1 MDTARYYP
9 GVFDVSL
16 LAIQLAKHLE
26 MRAYQTQWFG
36 AGNQMTVQVRK
47 GSEAAKFLGAQA
59 ALTVVITQHQAD
71 VLTGRAPGLLVT
83 LGQQRWGDKALAA
96 GVGAFFLWPL
106 LIPAAVGAVRQTTLP
121 GEVLSIVDTLVLQQN
136 PMAYPTAVPTYVMPQ
151 VQVMY
156 QPMPTPA
163 SMPVVTVPQQ
173 VCPTCGQM
181 NNTGASF
188 CQSCG
193 SSLDGSVAVNR
204 QPAAP
209 AQAMAPTMPSAPT
222 PDPVV
227 APPPAPTPPPAPA
240 QPPKQTAAPTTR
252 VGRTA
257 APTERVAAPSGPIVP
272 AGPTGVMGLPSGR
285 KVPIV
290 GEEAV
295 VGRGNPDGTDPVEVD
310 MTTEIE
316 SSTVS
321 RRHARITR
329 AGAGFEIE
337 DLNSANS
344 TTLNNEPLSPGRKY
358 ALHKGDVIEFGK
370 VKCVFSI
377 QDK

>member
-36 AGNQMTVQVRK
+36 SGNQMTVQVRK

-121 GEVLSIVDTLVLQQN
+121 SEVLSIVDTLVLQQN

-163 SMPVVTVPQQ
+163 PVVTVPQQ
-173 VCPTCGQM
+173 VCPVCGQM

-193 SSLDGSVAVNR
+193 SSLDGSVPVNR
-204 QPAAP
+204 QSA
-209 AQAMAPTMPSAPT
+209 AQAPTMAPTMPTVPT

-227 APPPAPTPPPAPA
+227 TPPPAPTPPPK
-240 QPPKQTAAPTTR
+240 PKQAAAPTTR
-252 VGRTA
+252 VSRTA
-257 APTERVAAPSGPIVP
+257 PPTERVAPSGPIVP

-290 GEEAV
+290 GEEAI
-295 VGRGNPDGTDPVEVD
+295 VGRGNPDGTDPVEIDV
-310 MTTEIE
+310 TTEIE

-329 AGAGFEIE
+329 AGAGFEVE
-337 DLNSANS
+337 DLNSANQ
-344 TTLNNEPLSPGRKY
+344 TFLNNEPLSPGRKY
-358 ALHKGDVIEFGK
+358 ALHKGDVVEFGK